1 MFFRWSNL
9 ADVDTRLCEQKC
21 RDEVIPIGV
30 AREVEQLQPILGC
43 LEDMSGERRT
53 WIGTFLDDTTL
64 TVFDPHAG
72 GGEVAATIGTPKGN
86 NGDGRSLR
94 LDPHEDVV

>member
-1 MFFRWSNL
+1 MWSNL
-9 ADVDTRLCEQKC
+9 ADVDTRLCEQKW
-21 RDEVIPIGV
+21 RGEVIPIGV
-30 AREVEQLQPILGC
+30 ARELKQLQPIPGC

-53 WIGTFLDDTTL
+53 GVGTFLDDTTF

-72 GGEVAATIGTPKGN
+72 GGELAATIGTPEGN
-86 NGDGRSLR
+86 NGEGRPLR